1 MPPTQKQPVVERL
14 AELEAANERL
24 RREVQQLHESEMVL
38 RLGEKRFRSL
48 VEAITAIVWSTPASG
63 EFVVEQPRWTD
74 FTGQTFEQLRGWG
87 WLEAVHPED
96 QPETARVWSAAVAS
110 RSLYHVEHRL
120 RRHDGEYRHMLVRAV
135 PILNEDGTICEW
147 VGVHTD
153 VTDQKESVSLLR
165 EAKAL
170 AEATN
175 EAKSHFLANMSHEI
189 RTPMNGIL
197 GMTELALDTELTLE
211 QRRYLELVKS
221 SADSLLMIV
230 NDILDFS
237 KIEAGKLE
245 LDAIPFSLRDRL
257 GDAMKTLALRAH
269 RKGLELACRYA
280 DDVPDALLGD
290 PGRLGQIIINLVG
303 NAIKFTEQ
311 GEVVL
316 SVRGAQT
323 DADVASRARHEQTA
337 EREDAHRADA
347 KPIETDGV
355 VTLEFAVRDTGIGI
369 TPGNHSY
376 LFEPFT
382 QADTSTTRRFGGTG
396 LGLTITKRLVELMGG
411 RVWFESEPGAGS
423 TFHFTANFGLQ
434 GTGSAEKVSKQP
446 DLAGLRVLAVDDNA
460 TNRLIL
466 HELLTRWGMAPVV
479 VESAVRA
486 LEAMKEAVALGTPFA
501 VVVSDMMMP
510 EVDGFA
516 LAEQIR
522 RHPDF
527 AGTVV
532 IMLSSAD
539 RQVDAARW
547 RRAGVASY
555 LIKPV
560 KPSELFE
567 AIVNSVDLVVR
578 SHRPSTVPSKRPGPA
593 VARSRLRP
601 LRLLLVEDN
610 ATNQVLAL
618 LLLEREGHTVQTARN
633 GREALAILETQAFD
647 AVLMDVQMPE
657 MDGFEATSQIR
668 ERERATG
675 EHVPVIAMTA
685 HAMKGD
691 RERCLAA
698 GMDAY
703 VSKPIRMV
711 ELNSALATVLPS
723 ACHASE
729 HANQERP
736 FDDAEPPAAGTAS
749 TREPGERL
757 SHVLDRQ
764 ALLQRF
770 GGREDR
776 LRTVIRIFQDEAK
789 SLMGNLR
796 AAIAAGDAGRLGH
809 AAHSLKGAVGVFGA
823 TEAADAAFALESIA
837 ETGELTGALKAF
849 ECLDEE
855 VCRLT
860 SVLALLAGADPAGA

>member
-1 MPPTQKQPVVERL
+1 MPPTEERPVAERL
-14 AELEAANERL
+14 AELEAVNESL
-24 RREVQQLHESEMVL
+24 RREIKQFQESETVL
-38 RLGEKRFRSL
+38 RLGEQRFRSL

-63 EFVVEQPRWTD
+63 EFAARQPRWTD

-87 WLEAVHPED
+87 WLDAVHPDD

-120 RRHDGEYRHMLVRAV
+120 RRHDGVYRHMLVRAV
-135 PILNEDGTICEW
+135 PILNDDGTICEW

-153 VTDQKESVSLLR
+153 VTDQKESVAILR
-165 EAKAL
+165 EAKSM
-170 AEATN
+170 AEAAN

-237 KIEAGKLE
+237 KIEAGKFE

-280 DDVPDALLGD
+280 ARVPDSLVGD

-303 NAIKFTEQ
+303 NAIKFTGQ

-316 SVRGAQT
+316 SVR
-323 DADVASRARHEQTA
+323 DADAAVAPPARLEEA
-337 EREDAHRADA
+337 VEREDEEWAKSLETAD
-347 KPIETDGV
+347 V
-355 VTLEFAVRDTGIGI
+355 VTLEFAIRDTGIGI
-369 TPGNHSY
+369 PPGKQSR

-411 RVWFESEPGAGS
+411 RVWFESEPGEGS
-423 TFHFTANFGLQ
+423 TFYFTANFGLQ
-434 GTGSAEKVSKQP
+434 GSDAAGKESEQP
-446 DLAGLRVLAVDDNA
+446 DLAGLPVLAVDDNA

-466 HELLTRWGMAPVV
+466 QELLTRWGMAPVV
-479 VESAVRA
+479 VESAVGA
-486 LEAMKEAVALGTPFA
+486 LEAMNKAVAASTPFA

-516 LAEQIR
+516 LAEQIH

-527 AGTVV
+527 AGTAV

-539 RQVDAARW
+539 RQIDAARC
-547 RRAGVASY
+547 RQAGVAGY

-560 KPSELFE
+560 KPSELFD
-567 AIVNSVDLVVR
+567 AIVSAVDPAAR
-578 SHRPSTVPSKRPGPA
+578 NARPTTGLCDRPQPTSA
-593 VARSRLRP
+593 PLRLRP

-610 ATNQVLAL
+610 ATNQMLAL
-618 LLLEREGHTVQTARN
+618 TLLEREGHTVHTAKN
-633 GREALAILETQAFD
+633 GREALATLETQAFD

-657 MDGFEATSQIR
+657 MDGFEATGQIR

-675 EHVPVIAMTA
+675 DHIPVVAMTA

-703 VSKPIRMV
+703 VSKPVQVV
-711 ELNSALATVLPS
+711 ELNTALATVLPT
-723 ACHASE
+723 ARLASE
-729 HANQERP
+729 HASEDP
-736 FDDAEPPAAGTAS
+736 LPGDAEPPAPGTAS
-749 TREPGERL
+749 SREAGERPAL
-757 SHVLDRQ
+757 MLDRK
-764 ALLQRF
+764 ALVQRF

-776 LRTVIRIFQDEAK
+776 LRTVIRIFLDEAK
-789 SLMGNLR
+789 SLMAGLKN
-796 AAIAAGDAGRLGH
+796 AIAAGDATRLSL
-809 AAHSLKGAVGVFGA
+809 AAHSLKGAVSVFGA
-823 TEAADAAFALESIA
+823 TAAAEAAFALESLG
-837 ETGELTGALKAF
+837 ETGELTGAALAF

-855 VCRLT
+855 LCRLT
-860 SVLALLAGADPAGA
+860 SALALLL

>member
-1 MPPTQKQPVVERL
+1 MPPTEERPVAERL
-14 AELEAANERL
+14 AELEAVNESL
-24 RREVQQLHESEMVL
+24 RCEIKQFRESETVL
-38 RLGEKRFRSL
+38 RLGEQRFRSL

-63 EFVVEQPRWTD
+63 EFAATQPRWTD

-87 WLEAVHPED
+87 WLDAVHPDD

-120 RRHDGEYRHMLVRAV
+120 RRHDGVYRHMLVRAV
-135 PILNEDGTICEW
+135 PILNDDGTICEW

-153 VTDQKESVSLLR
+153 VTDQKEFVAILR
-165 EAKAL
+165 EAKSM
-170 AEATN
+170 AETAN
-175 EAKSHFLANMSHEI
+175 EAKSRFLANMSHEI

-280 DDVPDALLGD
+280 APVPDSLVGD
-290 PGRLGQIIINLVG
+290 PCRLGQIIINLVG
-303 NAIKFTEQ
+303 NAIKFTGQ

-316 SVRGAQT
+316 SVR
-323 DADVASRARHEQTA
+323 DADVAVAPRARLEEA
-337 EREDAHRADA
+337 VEREDEERA
-347 KPIETDGV
+347 KSLETADV
-355 VTLEFAVRDTGIGI
+355 VTLEFAIRDTGIGI
-369 TPGNHSY
+369 PPGKQSC

-411 RVWFESEPGAGS
+411 RVWFESEPGEGS
-423 TFHFTANFGLQ
+423 TFYFTANFGLQ
-434 GTGSAEKVSKQP
+434 GSDAAGRESEQP
-446 DLAGLRVLAVDDNA
+446 DLAGLHVLAVDDNA

-466 HELLTRWGMAPVV
+466 QELLTRWGMAPVV
-479 VESAVRA
+479 VESAVGA
-486 LEAMKEAVALGTPFA
+486 LEAMNKAVAASTPFV

-510 EVDGFA
+510 EIDGFA
-516 LAEQIR
+516 LAEQIH

-527 AGTVV
+527 AGTAV

-539 RQVDAARW
+539 RQIDAARC
-547 RRAGVASY
+547 RQAGVAGY

-560 KPSELFE
+560 KPSELFD
-567 AIVNSVDLVVR
+567 AIVNAVDPAAR
-578 SHRPSTVPSKRPGPA
+578 NARPTTGQSDRPRPTSA
-593 VARSRLRP
+593 PLRLRP

-610 ATNQVLAL
+610 ATNQMLAL
-618 LLLEREGHTVQTARN
+618 TLLEREGHTVHTAQN
-633 GREALAILETQAFD
+633 GREALATLETQAFD

-657 MDGFEATSQIR
+657 MDGFEATGQIR

-675 EHVPVIAMTA
+675 DHIPVVAMTA

-703 VSKPIRMV
+703 VSKPV
-711 ELNSALATVLPS
+711 QVDELNTALATVLPT
-723 ACHASE
+723 ARVASE
-729 HANQERP
+729 HACEDP
-736 FDDAEPPAAGTAS
+736 LPGDAEPPAPGTAS
-749 TREPGERL
+749 SREAGEHPAL
-757 SHVLDRQ
+757 MLDRK

-776 LRTVIRIFQDEAK
+776 LRTVIRIFLDEAK
-789 SLMGNLR
+789 SLMAGLKN
-796 AAIAAGDAGRLGH
+796 AIAAGDATGLSL
-809 AAHSLKGAVGVFGA
+809 AAHSLKGAVSVFGA
-823 TEAADAAFALESIA
+823 TAAAEAAFALESLG
-837 ETGELTGALKAF
+837 ETGELNGSALAF

-855 VCRLT
+855 LCRLT
-860 SVLALLAGADPAGA
+860 SALALLV